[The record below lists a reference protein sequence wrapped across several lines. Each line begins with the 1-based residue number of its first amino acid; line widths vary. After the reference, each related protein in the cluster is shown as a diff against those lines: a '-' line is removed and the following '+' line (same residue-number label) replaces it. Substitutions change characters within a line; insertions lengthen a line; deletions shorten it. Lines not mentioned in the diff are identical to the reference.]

1 VTTLDLGQKPIR
13 LPFAAA
19 DWAAPGDLDGLQRK
33 ALIAGAIGTVASLL
47 GLFLNAPVFFRAYL
61 VAWLLVVGVAVGC
74 LAISMLHHLSRGA
87 WGLMVRRPME
97 AAART
102 IPLVA
107 LLSIPILLGMKQ
119 IFVWAR
125 PEVVAHDVLLQE
137 KHWYLNV
144 PFFILRLVLYFVVW
158 GGFGFLLD
166 RMSRRQDLA
175 PDPGLARR
183 MQLIAAPG
191 LALYCLLAT
200 FASVDW
206 LMSLQPHWFSTI
218 YGIYFIGGQNLA
230 ALAFIILIALYLSR
244 REPMERVL
252 APQHFHDYGKL
263 FLAFV
268 MLWAYFSFSQFLIIW
283 AGNLPEEIIW
293 YVRRIANGWGWLALA
308 IALFHFGMPF
318 LLLLSRNLKRVPK
331 RLGGLALFMLF
342 MRWVDLYWQA
352 EPAFH
357 DDNRFYFHWL
367 FLATLLAVSGIWF
380 YAFCA
385 ELKKRPLLPINDPF
399 LAEAVAHE

>member
-1 VTTLDLGQKPIR
+1 VTTLDAGQKPVR

-107 LLSIPILLGMKQ
+107 LLSLPILLGMKQ

-144 PFFILRLVLYFVVW
+144 PFFILRLVIYFVVW
-158 GGFGFLLD
+158 GGFGFILD
-166 RMSRRQDLA
+166 RMSRRQDSS

-183 MQLIAAPG
+183 MQIIAAPG

-200 FASVDW
+200 FAAVDW

-218 YGIYFIGGQNLA
+218 YGIYFLGGQGLS

-252 APQHFHDYGKL
+252 APRHFHDYGKL

-352 EPAFH
+352 APAFH

>member
-1 VTTLDLGQKPIR
+1 VTTLDAGQKPVR

-33 ALIAGAIGTVASLL
+33 ALITGAIGTVASLL

-125 PEVVAHDVLLQE
+125 PEVVVHDVLLQE

-144 PFFILRLVLYFVVW
+144 PFFILRLVIYFVVW

-166 RMSRRQDLA
+166 RMSRRQDVA

-183 MQLIAAPG
+183 MQIIAAPG

-218 YGIYFIGGQNLA
+218 YGIYFLGGQGLS

-252 APQHFHDYGKL
+252 APRHFHDYGKL

-293 YVRRIANGWGWLALA
+293 YVRRIGNGWGWLALA

-318 LLLLSRNLKRVPK
+318 LLLLSRNLKRIPK

-357 DDNRFYFHWL
+357 EDNRFYFHWL

>member
-1 VTTLDLGQKPIR
+1 MTTLERPPLR

-19 DWAAPGDLDGLQRK
+19 DWTAPGDVDRLQRR
-33 ALIAGAIGTVASLL
+33 ALLAGGIGTAASLL
-47 GLFLNAPVFFRAYL
+47 GLFLNPPVFFRAYL
-61 VAWLLVVGVAVGC
+61 VAWLLVVGVSVGC

-107 LLSIPILLGMKQ
+107 LFSLPVLLGMAQ
-119 IFVWAR
+119 IFPWAK
-125 PEVVAHDVLLQE
+125 PGAVAADPILQA

-144 PFFILRLVLYFVVW
+144 PFFVVRLVLYFLLW
-158 GGFGFLLD
+158 GGFGFVLD
-166 RMSRRQDLA
+166 RLSRRQDQA
-175 PDPGLARR
+175 PDPALTRR

-191 LALYCLLAT
+191 LGLYCLAAT

-218 YGIYFIGGQNLA
+218 YGIYFVGGQGLA
-230 ALAFIILIALYLSR
+230 ALAFIILVALYLWR
-244 REPMERVL
+244 RQPMEQVL
-252 APQHFHDYGKL
+252 TPQHFHDYGKL

-268 MLWAYFSFSQFLIIW
+268 MLWAYFSFSQFLITW
-283 AGNLPEEIIW
+283 AGNLPEEIVW
-293 YVRRIANGWGWLALA
+293 YLRRIEHGWGFIALA
-308 IALFHFGMPF
+308 IVLFHFAMPF
-318 LLLLSRNLKRVPK
+318 LLLLSRNLKRQPR
-331 RLGGLALFMLF
+331 RLGTLALFMLF

-357 DDNRFYFHWL
+357 ADGRFYFHWL
-367 FLATLLAVSGIWF
+367 FLATLLAVGGLWL

-385 ELKKRPLLPINDPF
+385 ELKKRPLLPINDPY
-399 LAEAVAHE
+399 LPEAVLHE

>member
-1 VTTLDLGQKPIR
+1 MTTLDLGQKPIR

-191 LALYCLLAT
+191 LA
-200 FASVDW
+200 
-206 LMSLQPHWFSTI
+206 
-218 YGIYFIGGQNLA
+218 
-230 ALAFIILIALYLSR
+230 
-244 REPMERVL
+244 
-252 APQHFHDYGKL
+252 
-263 FLAFV
+263 
-268 MLWAYFSFSQFLIIW
+268 
-283 AGNLPEEIIW
+283 
-293 YVRRIANGWGWLALA
+293 
-308 IALFHFGMPF
+308 
-318 LLLLSRNLKRVPK
+318 
-331 RLGGLALFMLF
+331 
-342 MRWVDLYWQA
+342 
-352 EPAFH
+352 
-357 DDNRFYFHWL
+357 
-367 FLATLLAVSGIWF
+367 
-380 YAFCA
+380 
-385 ELKKRPLLPINDPF
+385 
-399 LAEAVAHE
+399 

>member
-1 VTTLDLGQKPIR
+1 VTTLDAGQKPLR
-13 LPFAAA
+13 LSFAAA

-33 ALIAGAIGTVASLL
+33 ALVAGAIGSVASAL
-47 GLFLNAPVFFRAYL
+47 GLFLNPPVFFRAYL

-74 LAISMLHHLSRGA
+74 LALSMLHHLSRGA

-102 IPLVA
+102 IPFVA

-125 PEVVAHDVLLQE
+125 PEVVAHDVILQE

-144 PFFILRLVLYFVVW
+144 PFFILRLVIYFVVW
-158 GGFGFLLD
+158 GGFGFILD
-166 RMSRRQDLA
+166 RLSRRQDVA

-230 ALAFIILIALYLSR
+230 ALAFLILIAFYLSR

-252 APQHFHDYGKL
+252 APRHFHDYGKL

-283 AGNLPEEIIW
+283 AGNLPDEIIW
-293 YVRRIANGWGWLALA
+293 YVRRIEHGWGWLALA
-308 IALFHFGMPF
+308 IVLFHFGMPF
-318 LLLLSRNLKRVPK
+318 LLLLSRGLKRVPK
-331 RLGGLALFMLF
+331 RLGSLALLMLF

-357 DDNRFYFHWL
+357 KGEFYFHWL
-367 FLATLLAVSGIWF
+367 FLATLLGLGGIWL
-380 YAFCA
+380 YVFCA